1 MRLWS
6 EWPGRGAS
14 IDWDRFS
21 LHEPQEMV
29 RSCKKNLRPHQ
40 RKALDAVVGDLE
52 ASDRGKLVMACGTG
66 KTFTSLRIAERLAQ
80 PGSGRVL
87 FLVPSIALLSQ
98 TLRAWNAEAAAPLRS
113 FALCSDGKM
122 NKGRSPRSGVDED
135 IPVADL
141 AIPTTTDPE
150 RLTVALREPA
160 PVISI
165 EAHQRHRPAMTVV
178 FCTYRSIDVIHRAQT
193 LGAPAFDL
201 AIRDEAHRTTG
212 ATVAGQDESAFVR
225 AHGAGYIRASK
236 RLYMTATPRVHAPD
250 VKDNA
255 QRKDLVL
262 ASMDDESIHGP
273 ELYRLGFGRAV
284 EHGLLTDY
292 KVLVLTVS
300 EAQVSRTLQSSFAA
314 NGDLALDDAA
324 RIVGCWNA
332 PAKQAQDPADYKADP
347 DRRHPR
353 GGSGLRTGGQKR
365 LGLDRGALPG
375 TGRQSL
381 RHRQRPQRLV
391 PRSRQ
396 PPLRLRARRHCFPS
410 HPADC
415 GRLAPD
421 GHGRPEDVTMVT
433 FHPYDTT
440 FCYDLGNTLSWK

>member
-21 LHEPQEMV
+21 LHEPQETV
-29 RSCKKNLRPHQ
+29 RSRKKNLRPHQ
-40 RKALDAVVGDLE
+40 REALDAVVG
-52 ASDRGKLVMACGTG
+52 GKLVMACGTG

-80 PGSGRVL
+80 HGSGRVL
-87 FLVPSIALLSQ
+87 FLVASIALLSQ

-113 FALCSDGKM
+113 FALGSNGKV
-122 NKGRSPRSGVDED
+122 NKGRSLRPSVDED
-135 IPVADL
+135 ISAADL

-178 FCTYRSIDVIHRAQT
+178 FCTYQSIDVIHRAQA
-193 LGAPAFDL
+193 LGALDFDL
-201 AIRDEAHRTTG
+201 AICDEAHRTTG

-225 AHGAGYIRASK
+225 VRGAGYIRGSK
-236 RLYMTATPRVHAPD
+236 RLYLTATPRVHAPD

-284 EHGLLTDY
+284 KHGLLTDY

-332 PAKQAQDPADYKADP
+332 LTKQTQDPAGYEASP

-353 GGSGLRTGGQKR
+353 RGSGLRTGGQKR
-365 LGLDRGALPG
+365 LGLDRGTLPG

-381 RHRQRPQRLV
+381 RPSSTTPTTGPAKPATPAAPWSTSPLFPLTPSRLWPPHPGWTRTARRRDEDHISPIRHHV
-391 PRSRQ
+391 LLRSR
-396 PPLRLRARRHCFPS
+396 
-410 HPADC
+410 
-415 GRLAPD
+415 
-421 GHGRPEDVTMVT
+421 
-433 FHPYDTT
+433 
-440 FCYDLGNTLSWK
+440 